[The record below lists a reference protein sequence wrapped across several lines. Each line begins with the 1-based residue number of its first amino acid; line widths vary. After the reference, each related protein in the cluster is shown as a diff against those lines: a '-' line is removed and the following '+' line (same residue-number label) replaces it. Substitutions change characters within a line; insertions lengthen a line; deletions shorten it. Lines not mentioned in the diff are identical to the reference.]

1 MKIGIRNSEFGI
13 GGESLPLA
21 SFDRLRS
28 LSLPKGATP
37 SSRGSDAAPATPRFI
52 RWSVLFFV
60 AATALL
66 APAAFAQQAPADID
80 AVKKR
85 AELNSAKADLE
96 EARKKRDMAVAAR
109 WKDRETANQE
119 RELFNEKYNESKE
132 KVDALMSERARL
144 FEDVR
149 VAREDLA
156 QVKLQAE
163 KARAEF
169 LSLAAGPERLETL
182 AKFQEQGI
190 PFKISERV
198 EVQNKVK
205 KEMGLY
211 KDDPVRIAKGLF
223 DAARAEMDF
232 TREIQMEQGEL
243 VFGRSVA
250 QGMRLRM
257 GGLYAMELADAADGL
272 TGIKPSALMLPVAG
286 EKKRSFSWQ
295 ENLTPETRKEIEAAF
310 AHAKDSAFVN
320 VPVDVLLSTE
330 LSSELANHQE
340 TTWKDD
346 LMEFFRNGGILMYP
360 IVTLFGLGLLV
371 ALWRFLWLLIA
382 GFGGLSTGRTLKALR
397 KGDLETARTQVK
409 RAHGKVGRVL
419 KTVLLKDYSGREAGE
434 KALEELF
441 AREVPKIESGLTWI
455 SVFAATAPL
464 LGLLGTVM
472 GMIELFD
479 VITMHG
485 TSDPKLLAGGISIA
499 LVTTEAGLIVAI
511 PLQLIHTF
519 LTNRADS
526 LRSRMESAGLAVLNA
541 LWVKEKSQENA

>member
-1 MKIGIRNSEFGI
+1 MMLRQYT
-13 GGESLPLA
+13 LA
-21 SFDRLRS
+21 FAVTAVLS
-28 LSLPKGATP
+28 LSTL
-37 SSRGSDAAPATPRFI
+37 
-52 RWSVLFFV
+52 SV
-60 AATALL
+60 
-66 APAAFAQQAPADID
+66 AQQPSDID

-119 RELFNEKYNESKE
+119 REMFNEKYQESKE

-182 AKFQEQGI
+182 AKFQEQGV
-190 PFKISERV
+190 PFKVADRV

-205 KEMGLY
+205 KEMSLY
-211 KDDPVRIAKGLF
+211 RDDPLRIAKGIL
-223 DAARAEMDF
+223 DAARAEMEF
-232 TREIQMEQGEL
+232 SRETGVEKAEL
-243 VFGRSVA
+243 VFGTAVA
-250 QGMRLRM
+250 QGDRMRL
-257 GGLYAMELADAADGL
+257 GGLFAMQMANAVDINGL
-272 TGIKPSALMLPVAG
+272 HPSALMLPEAG
-286 EKKRSFSWQ
+286 EKKRVFNWQ
-295 ENLTPETRKEIEAAF
+295 ENLTPETKKDIAKAF
-310 AHAKDSAFVN
+310 SNVNDSAFVM

-340 TTWKDD
+340 TTWKDK
-346 LMEFFRNGGILMYP
+346 LRQFFKDGGIIMYP
-360 IVTLFGLGLLV
+360 IVALFAIGLLI
-371 ALWRFLWLLIA
+371 ALWRFVWLMVR
-382 GFGGLSTGRTLKALR
+382 GFGGIANRRVLKAL
-397 KGDLETARTQVK
+397 KAGDIDTARSLAAKTHGEV
-409 RAHGKVGRVL
+409 GKVLR
-419 KTVLLKDYSGREAGE
+419 TVLSKNYAGREGAE

-441 AREVPKIESGLTWI
+441 SADVPKLESGLTWI
-455 SVFAATAPL
+455 SVIAATAPL

-511 PLQLIHTF
+511 PLQLLHTF
-519 LTNRADS
+519 LVNRADAV
-526 LRSRMESAGLAVLNA
+526 RSRMESAGLAVLNA
-541 LWVKEKSQENA
+541 LWIKEK

>member
-21 SFDRLRS
+21 RTVS
-28 LSLPKGATP
+28 LATP

-211 KDDPVRIAKGLF
+211 KDDPVRIARGLF

-232 TREIQMEQGEL
+232 TREIQMERGEL

-397 KGDLETARTQVK
+397 KGDLETARAQVK

>member
-1 MKIGIRNSEFGI
+1 MKCEMWNVRCGVA
-13 GGESLPLA
+13 SLVLAASLATMAPL
-21 SFDRLRS
+21 SY
-28 LSLPKGATP
+28 
-37 SSRGSDAAPATPRFI
+37 
-52 RWSVLFFV
+52 
-60 AATALL
+60 
-66 APAAFAQQAPADID
+66 AQQNADID
-80 AVKKR
+80 AVKQR
-85 AELNSAKADLE
+85 AALNSAKADLE

-163 KARAEF
+163 KARAEY

-182 AKFQEQGI
+182 AKFSEQGI
-190 PFKISERV
+190 PFKIAERV

-211 KDDPVRIAKGLF
+211 RDDPVRIAKSVLN
-223 DAARAEMDF
+223 AAKNELEF
-232 TREIQMEQGEL
+232 TREIQVENAEL
-243 VFGRSVA
+243 VFGNAVA
-250 QGMRLRM
+250 QGGRMRL
-257 GGLYAMELADAADGL
+257 GGLYAMQMANAVDINGL
-272 TGIKPSALMLPVAG
+272 HPAALMLPVAG
-286 EKKRSFSWQ
+286 EKKRVFSWQ
-295 ENLTPETRKEIEAAF
+295 ENLTPDTKSQISKAF
-310 AHAKDSAFVN
+310 VESKDSAYVM

-330 LSSELANHQE
+330 LSSEMANHQE

-346 LMEFFRNGGILMYP
+346 LREFFKNGGLLMYP
-360 IVTLFGLGLLV
+360 LSVLLALGLLI
-371 ALWRFLWLLIA
+371 ALWRFIWIA
-382 GFGGLSTGRTLKALR
+382 CKAFGRIAAHRVIKALKAGDIEAAR
-397 KGDLETARTQVK
+397 KLVVK
-409 RAHGKVGRVL
+409 THGEVGKVL
-419 KTVLLKDYSGREAGE
+419 MTKNYKDRESAE
-434 KALEELF
+434 RALEELF
-441 AREVPKIESGLTWI
+441 SAEVPKLDFGLNWI
-455 SVFAATAPL
+455 SVFAAVAPL

-499 LVTTEAGLIVAI
+499 LVTTETGLIVAI

-519 LTNRADS
+519 LVNRSEA
-526 LRSRMESAGLAVLNA
+526 LRGRMEKAGLAVLNA
-541 LWVKEKSQENA
+541 LWIKEK

>member
-13 GGESLPLA
+13 GGERLPLA
-21 SFDRLRS
+21 RTVS
-28 LSLPKGATP
+28 LATP

-60 AATALL
+60 AATVLL

-211 KDDPVRIAKGLF
+211 KDDPVRIARGLF

-232 TREIQMEQGEL
+232 TREIQMERGEL

-371 ALWRFLWLLIA
+371 ALWRFLWPFYGSHPQGA
-382 GFGGLSTGRTLKALR
+382 PEGRPGDRPRPGETGPRQGGARAEDGAYEGLFRPGGWREGSGRTLC
-397 KGDLETARTQVK
+397 
-409 RAHGKVGRVL
+409 
-419 KTVLLKDYSGREAGE
+419 
-434 KALEELF
+434 
-441 AREVPKIESGLTWI
+441 P
-455 SVFAATAPL
+455 
-464 LGLLGTVM
+464 
-472 GMIELFD
+472 
-479 VITMHG
+479 
-485 TSDPKLLAGGISIA
+485 
-499 LVTTEAGLIVAI
+499 
-511 PLQLIHTF
+511 
-519 LTNRADS
+519 
-526 LRSRMESAGLAVLNA
+526 
-541 LWVKEKSQENA
+541 

>member
-1 MKIGIRNSEFGI
+1 MSRLKNDATRLQTKDERILKC
-13 GGESLPLA
+13 SLVSRVHKVENVHYGAMHQVLYIS
-21 SFDRLRS
+21 SF
-28 LSLPKGATP
+28 
-37 SSRGSDAAPATPRFI
+37 
-52 RWSVLFFV
+52 VLF
-60 AATALL
+60 LL
-66 APAAFAQQAPADID
+66 IAPLSYAQQNADID
-80 AVKKR
+80 VVKQR
-85 AELNSAKADLE
+85 AALNSAKADLE

-132 KVDALMSERARL
+132 KVDALMSERVRL

-149 VAREDLA
+149 VAREDLS
-156 QVKLQAE
+156 QIRLQAE
-163 KARAEF
+163 KARAEY

-190 PFKISERV
+190 PFKVAERV
-198 EVQNKVK
+198 EILNKVK

-211 KDDPVRIAKGLF
+211 RDDPLRIAKSILNVAKG
-223 DAARAEMDF
+223 EMAF
-232 TREIQMEQGEL
+232 TREIQNENADL
-243 VFGRSVA
+243 VFGSVVA
-250 QGMRLRM
+250 EGYRLRL
-257 GGLYAMELADAADGL
+257 GGLFAMQMASAATDVNGNR
-272 TGIKPSALMLPVAG
+272 PSALMLPVAG
-286 EKKRSFSWQ
+286 EKRRVFSWQ
-295 ENLTPETRKEIEAAF
+295 ENLMPETKNNV
-310 AHAKDSAFVN
+310 AHAFENSNDSAYVM

-340 TTWKDD
+340 TTWKDE
-346 LMEFFRNGGILMYP
+346 LREFFKNGGILMYP
-360 IVTLFGLGLLV
+360 IVALLALGLLIS
-371 ALWRFLWLLIA
+371 LWKLVWLLVA
-382 GFGGLSTGRTLKALR
+382 GFGGLATGRTLKALK
-397 KGDLETARTQVK
+397 KGDPEKARLHVVQS
-409 RAHGKVGRVL
+409 RGKVGKVL
-419 KTVLLKDYSGREAGE
+419 RTVLTRNYGGREGAE

-441 AREVPKIESGLTWI
+441 SAEVPKLESGLTWI

-519 LTNRADS
+519 LMNRADA
-526 LRSRMESAGLAVLNA
+526 LRSRMESAGLTVLNA
-541 LWVKEKSQENA
+541 LWIKEK

>member
-1 MKIGIRNSEFGI
+1 MFRLKNALLLRNFATDERRKIFFKNDVGK
-13 GGESLPLA
+13 SLLNRI
-21 SFDRLRS
+21 SLVSRLSS
-28 LSLPKGATP
+28 L
-37 SSRGSDAAPATPRFI
+37 
-52 RWSVLFFV
+52 VLIV
-60 AATALL
+60 ALVLL
-66 APAAFAQQAPADID
+66 APATFAQQAPADID

-211 KDDPVRIAKGLF
+211 KDDPVRIARGLF
-223 DAARAEMDF
+223 DAARAEMGF

-397 KGDLETARTQVK
+397 KGDLETARAQVK

>member
-21 SFDRLRS
+21 RTVS
-28 LSLPKGATP
+28 LATP

-60 AATALL
+60 AATVLL

-250 QGMRLRM
+250 QGMRLRL

-382 GFGGLSTGRTLKALR
+382 GFGGLATGRTLKALR
-397 KGDLETARTQVK
+397 KGDLETARAQVK

>member
-1 MKIGIRNSEFGI
+1 MMKCVMCNVRWGI
-13 GGESLPLA
+13 GAFALIAALA
-21 SFDRLRS
+21 
-28 LSLPKGATP
+28 
-37 SSRGSDAAPATPRFI
+37 
-52 RWSVLFFV
+52 LF
-60 AATALL
+60 
-66 APAAFAQQAPADID
+66 APAAHAQQNSDID

-119 RELFNEKYNESKE
+119 REMFNEKYQESKE

-163 KARAEF
+163 KARAEY

-182 AKFQEQGI
+182 AKFQEQGVQ
-190 PFKISERV
+190 FKVAERV
-198 EVQNKVK
+198 EVLNKVK
-205 KEMGLY
+205 KEMSLY
-211 KDDPVRIAKGLF
+211 RDDPLRIATGVI
-223 DAARAEMDF
+223 DAARAEMAF
-232 TREIQMEQGEL
+232 TRETGVEKADLM
-243 VFGRSVA
+243 FGTSVA
-250 QGMRLRM
+250 QGDRMRL
-257 GGLYAMELADAADGL
+257 GGLYAMQMASTVDINGL
-272 TGIKPSALMLPVAG
+272 HPAALMLPVAG
-286 EKKRSFSWQ
+286 EKKCVYNWQ
-295 ENLTPETRKEIEAAF
+295 ENLTPETKKTIAKVF
-310 AHAKDSAFVN
+310 ANVHDSAYVM

-330 LSSELANHQE
+330 LSSELANHTE

-346 LMEFFRNGGILMYP
+346 LKEFFKNGGIMMYP
-360 IVTLFGLGLLV
+360 IVTLFALGLLV
-371 ALWRFLWLLIA
+371 ALWRFVWLMVVS
-382 GFGGLSTGRTLKALR
+382 FGGLAARRSLKAL
-397 KGDLETARTQVK
+397 KNGDIETARAQASKARGEV
-409 RAHGKVGRVL
+409 GKVLR
-419 KTVLLKDYSGREAGE
+419 TVLNKNYAGREGAE

-441 AREVPKIESGLTWI
+441 SSEVHKIETGLSWI
-455 SVFAATAPL
+455 SVFAAIAPL

-519 LTNRADS
+519 LINRADA
-526 LRSRMESAGLAVLNA
+526 LRTRMESAGLAVLNA
-541 LWVKEKSQENA
+541 LWIKEK

>member
-1 MKIGIRNSEFGI
+1 MKRFMNEKKRKMTKILNFAFFA
-13 GGESLPLA
+13 LTL
-21 SFDRLRS
+21 L
-28 LSLPKGATP
+28 LVVP
-37 SSRGSDAAPATPRFI
+37 S
-52 RWSVLFFV
+52 
-60 AATALL
+60 
-66 APAAFAQQAPADID
+66 FAQQATDID

-119 RELFNEKYNESKE
+119 RELFNEKYQDSKE
-132 KVDALMSERARL
+132 KVDALMSERTRL

-169 LSLAAGPERLETL
+169 LALAAGPERLETL
-182 AKFQEQGI
+182 SKFQEQGV
-190 PFKISERV
+190 PFKVAERV
-198 EVQNKVK
+198 EVFNKVK

-211 KDDPVRIAKGLF
+211 RDDPLRIAKSLLG
-223 DAARAEMDF
+223 AARSELDF
-232 TREIQMEQGEL
+232 TRESRVEKAEL
-243 VFGRSVA
+243 MFGSSVA
-250 QGMRLRM
+250 QGDRMRL
-257 GGLYAMELADAADGL
+257 GGLFAMQMAGGAADENGNRA
-272 TGIKPSALMLPVAG
+272 TALMLPVAG
-286 EKKRSFSWQ
+286 EKKRVFSWQ
-295 ENLTPETRKEIEAAF
+295 ENLTAETKGEVASAF
-310 AHAKDSAFVN
+310 ASVKDSAYVM

-330 LSSELANHQE
+330 LSSELANRQE

-346 LMEFFRNGGILMYP
+346 LMTFFRNGGILMYP
-360 IVTLFGLGLLV
+360 IVTLFGLGLLIV
-371 ALWRFLWLLIA
+371 AWRLVWLLVM
-382 GFGGLSTGRTLKALR
+382 GFGGMGARRCLKALAC
-397 KGDLETARTQVK
+397 GNVEEARAQSQ
-409 RAHGKVGRVL
+409 RARGGVGKVL
-419 KTVLLKDYSGREAGE
+419 KTGLGKIYGGRASAE
-434 KALEELF
+434 KAFEELF
-441 AREVPKIESGLTWI
+441 SGEVPKIERGLTWI

-511 PLQLIHTF
+511 PLQLLHTF
-519 LTNRADS
+519 LVNRADA
-526 LRSRMESAGLAVLNA
+526 LRGRMEKAGLAVLNA
-541 LWVKEKSQENA
+541 LWINEK

>member
-21 SFDRLRS
+21 RTVS
-28 LSLPKGATP
+28 LATP

-52 RWSVLFFV
+52 RSVLFFV

-169 LSLAAGPERLETL
+169 LSLAAGPERLEAL

-211 KDDPVRIAKGLF
+211 KDDPVRIARGLF

-243 VFGRSVA
+243 VFGWSVA

-397 KGDLETARTQVK
+397 KGDLETARVQVK

>member
-21 SFDRLRS
+21 RTVS
-28 LSLPKGATP
+28 LATP

-60 AATALL
+60 AATVLL

-250 QGMRLRM
+250 QGMRLRL

-382 GFGGLSTGRTLKALR
+382 GFGGLATGRTLKALR
-397 KGDLETARTQVK
+397 KGDLETARAQVK

-419 KTVLLKDYSGREAGE
+419 KTVLTKDYSGREAGE

>member
-1 MKIGIRNSEFGI
+1 MNRLQVRGSRPQVRGTRLQARGTKCHCEPRRGVAIVALLFALCSVPALAQQ
-13 GGESLPLA
+13 GGES
-21 SFDRLRS
+21 
-28 LSLPKGATP
+28 
-37 SSRGSDAAPATPRFI
+37 
-52 RWSVLFFV
+52 
-60 AATALL
+60 
-66 APAAFAQQAPADID
+66 ID

-119 RELFNEKYNESKE
+119 RELFNEKYQENKE

-163 KARAEF
+163 KARAEY

-190 PFKISERV
+190 PFKIAERV

-211 KDDPVRIAKGLF
+211 RDDPLRIAKSILNV
-223 DAARAEMDF
+223 AKNELEF
-232 TREIQMEQGEL
+232 TREIQMEQAEL
-243 VFGRSVA
+243 VFGTAVA
-250 QGMRLRM
+250 EGSRLRL
-257 GGLYAMELADAADGL
+257 GGLYAMQMANAVMDSAGNR
-272 TGIKPSALMLPVAG
+272 PSALMLPVAG
-286 EKKRSFSWQ
+286 EKKRAFSWQ
-295 ENLTPETRKEIEAAF
+295 ENLTPETKTDVSKVF
-310 AHAKDSAFVN
+310 AEAKDSAFVK

-340 TTWKDD
+340 TTWKDE
-346 LMEFFRNGGILMYP
+346 LQTFFKNGGILMYP
-360 IVTLFGLGLLV
+360 IVTIFGLGLLIV
-371 ALWRFLWLLIA
+371 LWKFLWIMIR
-382 GFGGLSTGRTLKALR
+382 GFGGLGVRRTLKALEA
-397 KGDLETARTQVK
+397 GDVAKAREQVK
-409 RAHGKVGRVL
+409 KAHGLVGKVL
-419 KTVLLKDYSGREAGE
+419 KTVLLKEYGGRAAAE
-434 KALEELF
+434 KALEEQF
-441 AREVPKIESGLTWI
+441 SAQVPKIESGLTWV

-511 PLQLIHTF
+511 PLQLLHTF
-519 LTNRADS
+519 LANRADA
-526 LRSRMESAGLAVLNA
+526 LRGRMEKAGLAVLNA
-541 LWVKEKSQENA
+541 LWIREK

>member
-1 MKIGIRNSEFGI
+1 MKIGIRNSEFEI
-13 GGESLPLA
+13 GGECLPLA
-21 SFDRLRS
+21 RTVS
-28 LSLPKGATP
+28 LATP

-211 KDDPVRIAKGLF
+211 KDDPVRIARGLF

-250 QGMRLRM
+250 QGMRLRL

-397 KGDLETARTQVK
+397 KGDLETARAQVK

-472 GMIELFD
+472 GMIELFN

-541 LWVKEKSQENA
+541 MWVKEKSQENA

>member
-1 MKIGIRNSEFGI
+1 MKCGMWNVKCVMWA
-13 GGESLPLA
+13 LVVAVAL
-21 SFDRLRS
+21 
-28 LSLPKGATP
+28 T
-37 SSRGSDAAPATPRFI
+37 APA
-52 RWSVLFFV
+52 SL
-60 AATALL
+60 
-66 APAAFAQQAPADID
+66 AQQASDID

-119 RELFNEKYNESKE
+119 RELFNEKYQESKE

-190 PFKISERV
+190 PFKLAERV

-205 KEMGLY
+205 KDMGLY
-211 KDDPVRIAKGLF
+211 KDDPVRIASDILA
-223 DAARAEMDF
+223 AARAEMAF
-232 TREIQMEQGEL
+232 TREIQMEQAEL
-243 VFGRSVA
+243 VFGTSVA
-250 QGMRLRM
+250 QGSRLRL
-257 GGLYAMELADAADGL
+257 GGLYAMELADAADGV
-272 TGIKPSALMLPVAG
+272 TGITPSALMLPVAG
-286 EKKRSFSWQ
+286 EKKRTFSWQ
-295 ENLTPETRKEIEAAF
+295 ENLTPETRKEIGTAF
-310 AHAKDSAFVN
+310 AHAKDSAFVML
-320 VPVDVLLSTE
+320 PVDVLLSTE

-340 TTWKDD
+340 KTWKDE
-346 LMEFFRNGGILMYP
+346 LKEFFKNGGILMYP

-371 ALWRFLWLLIA
+371 ALWRFLWLLIV
-382 GFGGLSTGRTLKALR
+382 GFGGLSTRRTLKAL
-397 KGDLETARTQVK
+397 KDGDVEKARTYAK
-409 RAHGKVGRVL
+409 KSIGKVGRVL
-419 KTVLLKDYSGREAGE
+419 KTVLLKDYAGREAGE

-455 SVFAATAPL
+455 SVFASTAPL

-519 LTNRADS
+519 LTNMADS

-541 LWVKEKSQENA
+541 LWVKESVKESVKE

>member
-1 MKIGIRNSEFGI
+1 MFRRKNASLQTKDERRKGRGGSLLFALSLAFVCVPVTALAQQ
-13 GGESLPLA
+13 GES
-21 SFDRLRS
+21 
-28 LSLPKGATP
+28 
-37 SSRGSDAAPATPRFI
+37 
-52 RWSVLFFV
+52 
-60 AATALL
+60 
-66 APAAFAQQAPADID
+66 ID

-119 RELFNEKYNESKE
+119 RELFNEKYQESKE

-163 KARAEF
+163 KARAEY

-190 PFKISERV
+190 PFKIAERV

-211 KDDPVRIAKGLF
+211 RDDPLRIARSILNV
-223 DAARAEMDF
+223 AQNEMAF
-232 TREIQMEQGEL
+232 TRTIQMERAEL
-243 VFGRSVA
+243 VFGTAVSE
-250 QGMRLRM
+250 GFRLRL
-257 GGLYAMELADAADGL
+257 GGLYAMQMANAVMDSAGNR
-272 TGIKPSALMLPVAG
+272 PSALMLPVAG
-286 EKKRSFSWQ
+286 EKKRAFSWQ
-295 ENLTPETRKEIEAAF
+295 ENLTPETKSEISRVF
-310 AHAKDSAFVN
+310 ADAKDSAFVRI
-320 VPVDVLLSTE
+320 PVDVLLSTE

-340 TTWKDD
+340 TTWKDE
-346 LMEFFRNGGILMYP
+346 LKTFFKDGGILMYP
-360 IVTLFGLGLLV
+360 IATLFGLGLLIV
-371 ALWRFLWLLIA
+371 LVKLVWILVR
-382 GFGGLSTGRTLKALR
+382 GFGGLGARRALNALK
-397 KGDLETARTQVK
+397 KGDVEQARVQCQK
-409 RAHGKVGRVL
+409 SHGAVGKVL
-419 KTVLLKDYSGREAGE
+419 KTVLAKEYGGRAAAE
-434 KALEELF
+434 KALEEVF
-441 AREVPKIESGLTWI
+441 SAEVPRIESGLTWV

-511 PLQLIHTF
+511 PLQLLHTF
-519 LTNRADS
+519 LANRADA
-526 LRSRMESAGLAVLNA
+526 LRGRMEKAGLAVLNA
-541 LWVKEKSQENA
+541 LWIKEK

>member
-1 MKIGIRNSEFGI
+1 MMIRQFT
-13 GGESLPLA
+13 LA
-21 SFDRLRS
+21 FAVTAVLS
-28 LSLPKGATP
+28 LSSIA
-37 SSRGSDAAPATPRFI
+37 
-52 RWSVLFFV
+52 V
-60 AATALL
+60 
-66 APAAFAQQAPADID
+66 AQQPSDID

-119 RELFNEKYNESKE
+119 REMFNEKYQESKE

-182 AKFQEQGI
+182 SKFQEQGVQ
-190 PFKISERV
+190 FKVAERV
-198 EVQNKVK
+198 EIQNKVK
-205 KEMGLY
+205 KEMSLY
-211 KDDPVRIAKGLF
+211 RDDPLRIAKGVL
-223 DAARAEMDF
+223 DAARAELAF
-232 TREIQMEQGEL
+232 TREMNVEKAEL
-243 VFGRSVA
+243 VFGTAVA
-250 QGMRLRM
+250 QGDRMRL
-257 GGLYAMELADAADGL
+257 GGLFAMQMANAVDINGL
-272 TGIKPSALMLPVAG
+272 HPAALMLPVAG
-286 EKKRSFSWQ
+286 EKKRVYNWQ
-295 ENLTPETRKEIEAAF
+295 ENLTPDTKKDVAKVF
-310 AHAKDSAFVN
+310 ANVNDSAFVM

-340 TTWKDD
+340 TTWKDK
-346 LMEFFRNGGILMYP
+346 LRQFFKDGGIIMYP
-360 IVTLFGLGLLV
+360 IVALFAIGLLI
-371 ALWRFLWLLIA
+371 ALWRFVWLMVR
-382 GFGGLSTGRTLKALR
+382 GFGGIANRRVLKAL
-397 KGDLETARTQVK
+397 KAGDIDTARSLAAKTHGEV
-409 RAHGKVGRVL
+409 GKVLR
-419 KTVLLKDYSGREAGE
+419 TVLFKNYAGREGAE

-441 AREVPKIESGLTWI
+441 SADVPKLESGLTWI
-455 SVFAATAPL
+455 SVIAATAPL

-511 PLQLIHTF
+511 PLQLLHTF
-519 LTNRADS
+519 LVNRADAV
-526 LRSRMESAGLAVLNA
+526 RSRMESAGLAVLNA
-541 LWVKEKSQENA
+541 LWIKEK

>member
-1 MKIGIRNSEFGI
+1 MFRLKNALLLRNFATDERRKIFFKNDVGK
-13 GGESLPLA
+13 SLLNRI
-21 SFDRLRS
+21 SLVSRLSS
-28 LSLPKGATP
+28 L
-37 SSRGSDAAPATPRFI
+37 
-52 RWSVLFFV
+52 VLIV
-60 AATALL
+60 ALALL

-223 DAARAEMDF
+223 DAARAEMGF

-250 QGMRLRM
+250 QGMRLRL

-397 KGDLETARTQVK
+397 KGDLETARVQVK

>member
-1 MKIGIRNSEFGI
+1 MKFFNLRTLIAPMAVAAVLCAAPVMAQR
-13 GGESLPLA
+13 GGES
-21 SFDRLRS
+21 
-28 LSLPKGATP
+28 
-37 SSRGSDAAPATPRFI
+37 
-52 RWSVLFFV
+52 
-60 AATALL
+60 
-66 APAAFAQQAPADID
+66 ID
-80 AVKKR
+80 AVKQR

-96 EARKKRDMAVAAR
+96 DARKKRDMAVAAR

-119 RELFNEKYNESKE
+119 RELFNEKYQESKE

-163 KARAEF
+163 KARAEY

-190 PFKISERV
+190 PFKIAERV

-211 KDDPVRIAKGLF
+211 RDDPVRIAKSILNV
-223 DAARAEMDF
+223 AKNEMAF
-232 TREIQMEQGEL
+232 TREVQVEQAEL
-243 VFGRSVA
+243 VFGTAVS
-250 QGMRLRM
+250 QGYRMRL
-257 GGLYAMELADAADGL
+257 GGLYAMQKSTAVMDS
-272 TGIKPSALMLPVAG
+272 TGNSASALMLPVAG

-295 ENLTPETRKEIEAAF
+295 ENLTPETKAEVSTAF
-310 AHAKDSAFVN
+310 ANVKDSAFVM

-346 LMEFFRNGGILMYP
+346 LMTFFHNGGILMYP
-360 IVTLFGLGLLV
+360 IVTIFGLGLLIV
-371 ALWRFLWLLIA
+371 VWRLLWLLIF
-382 GFGGLSTGRTLKALR
+382 GFGGFGVRRTLKALEEG
-397 KGDLETARTQVK
+397 KIEEARGQVK
-409 RAHGKVGRVL
+409 KAHGEVGKVL
-419 KTVLLKDYSGREAGE
+419 KTILTKEYGGRAAAE
-434 KALEELF
+434 KALEGVF
-441 AREVPKIESGLTWI
+441 SAEVPKIESGLTWV

-511 PLQLIHTF
+511 PLQLLHTF
-519 LTNRADS
+519 LANRADS
-526 LRSRMESAGLAVLNA
+526 LRGRMEKAGLAVLNA
-541 LWVKEKSQENA
+541 LWIKEK

>member
-21 SFDRLRS
+21 RTVS
-28 LSLPKGATP
+28 LATP

-397 KGDLETARTQVK
+397 KGDLETARAQVK

>member
-1 MKIGIRNSEFGI
+1 MMKCEMWNVKWGLS
-13 GGESLPLA
+13 SLALVASLA
-21 SFDRLRS
+21 
-28 LSLPKGATP
+28 
-37 SSRGSDAAPATPRFI
+37 
-52 RWSVLFFV
+52 LF
-60 AATALL
+60 
-66 APAAFAQQAPADID
+66 APAANAQQPSDID

-119 RELFNEKYNESKE
+119 REMFNEKYQESKE

-182 AKFQEQGI
+182 AKFQEQGV
-190 PFKISERV
+190 PFKMAERV

-211 KDDPVRIAKGLF
+211 KDDPLRIAKGVL
-223 DAARAEMDF
+223 DAARAEMAF
-232 TREIQMEQGEL
+232 TRETSVEKAEL
-243 VFGRSVA
+243 VFGSAVA
-250 QGMRLRM
+250 QGDRMRL
-257 GGLYAMELADAADGL
+257 GGLYAVQMANVADIHGLHAA
-272 TGIKPSALMLPVAG
+272 AMMLPVAG
-286 EKKRSFSWQ
+286 EKKRAYSWQ
-295 ENLTPETRKEIEAAF
+295 ENLAPEAKKNIATVF
-310 AHAKDSAFVN
+310 ANVNDSAFVM

-346 LMEFFRNGGILMYP
+346 LKQFFKNGGILMYP
-360 IVTLFGLGLLV
+360 IVTLFGLGLLIFLIKFVWIMV
-371 ALWRFLWLLIA
+371 AS
-382 GFGGLSTGRTLKALR
+382 FGGLSARRALKALE
-397 KGDLETARTQVK
+397 KGDVEAARVQSAK
-409 RAHGKVGRVL
+409 SHGKVGKVL
-419 KTVLLKDYSGREAGE
+419 RTVLSKPYPGRESAE

-441 AREVPKIESGLTWI
+441 SAEVPKIESGLTWV
-455 SVFAATAPL
+455 SVFASTAPL

-499 LVTTEAGLIVAI
+499 LVTTEAGLMVAI
-511 PLQLIHTF
+511 PLQLLHTF
-519 LTNRADS
+519 LVNRCDA
-526 LRSRMESAGLAVLNA
+526 LRSRMEKAGLAVLNA
-541 LWVKEKSQENA
+541 LWIKEK

>member
-1 MKIGIRNSEFGI
+1 MMIRQFT
-13 GGESLPLA
+13 LA
-21 SFDRLRS
+21 FAVTAVLS
-28 LSLPKGATP
+28 LSSIA
-37 SSRGSDAAPATPRFI
+37 
-52 RWSVLFFV
+52 V
-60 AATALL
+60 
-66 APAAFAQQAPADID
+66 AQQPSDID

-119 RELFNEKYNESKE
+119 REMFNEKYQESKE

-182 AKFQEQGI
+182 SKFQEQGVQ
-190 PFKISERV
+190 FKVAERV
-198 EVQNKVK
+198 EIQNKVK
-205 KEMGLY
+205 KEMSLY
-211 KDDPVRIAKGLF
+211 RDDPLRIAKGVL
-223 DAARAEMDF
+223 DAARAELAF
-232 TREIQMEQGEL
+232 TREMNVEKAEL
-243 VFGRSVA
+243 VFGTAVA
-250 QGMRLRM
+250 QGDRMRL
-257 GGLYAMELADAADGL
+257 GGLFAMQMANAVDINGL
-272 TGIKPSALMLPVAG
+272 HPAALMLPVAG
-286 EKKRSFSWQ
+286 EKKRVYNWQ
-295 ENLTPETRKEIEAAF
+295 ENLTPDTKKDVAKVF
-310 AHAKDSAFVN
+310 ANVNDSAFVM

-340 TTWKDD
+340 TTWKDK
-346 LMEFFRNGGILMYP
+346 LRQFFKDGGIIMYP
-360 IVTLFGLGLLV
+360 IVALFAIGLLI
-371 ALWRFLWLLIA
+371 ALWRFVWLMVR
-382 GFGGLSTGRTLKALR
+382 GFGGIVNRRVMKALKA
-397 KGDLETARTQVK
+397 GDIDTARSLVAKTHGEV
-409 RAHGKVGRVL
+409 GKVLR
-419 KTVLLKDYSGREAGE
+419 TVLSKNYAGREGAE

-441 AREVPKIESGLTWI
+441 SADVPKLESGLTWI
-455 SVFAATAPL
+455 SVIAATAPL

-511 PLQLIHTF
+511 PLQLLHTF
-519 LTNRADS
+519 LVNRADAV
-526 LRSRMESAGLAVLNA
+526 RSRMESAGLAVLNA
-541 LWVKEKSQENA
+541 LWIKEK

>member
-21 SFDRLRS
+21 RTVS
-28 LSLPKGATP
+28 LATP

-60 AATALL
+60 AATVLL
-66 APAAFAQQAPADID
+66 APAAFAHQAPADID

-169 LSLAAGPERLETL
+169 LSLAAGPERQEPL

-250 QGMRLRM
+250 QGMRLRL

-397 KGDLETARTQVK
+397 KGDLETARAQVK

-526 LRSRMESAGLAVLNA
+526 LRSSMESAGLAVLNA

>member
-21 SFDRLRS
+21 RTVS
-28 LSLPKGATP
+28 LASPL
-37 SSRGSDAAPATPRFI
+37 SRGSDAAPATPRFI

-60 AATALL
+60 VATVLL
-66 APAAFAQQAPADID
+66 APASFAQQAPADID

-250 QGMRLRM
+250 QGMRLRL

-397 KGDLETARTQVK
+397 KGDLETARAQVK

>member
-1 MKIGIRNSEFGI
+1 MKFS
-13 GGESLPLA
+13 SLILATSLAVFAPL
-21 SFDRLRS
+21 S
-28 LSLPKGATP
+28 
-37 SSRGSDAAPATPRFI
+37 
-52 RWSVLFFV
+52 
-60 AATALL
+60 
-66 APAAFAQQAPADID
+66 FAQQNADID
-80 AVKKR
+80 AVKQR
-85 AELNSAKADLE
+85 AALNSAKADLE

-163 KARAEF
+163 KARAEY

-182 AKFQEQGI
+182 SKFAEQGI
-190 PFKISERV
+190 PFKVAERI
-198 EVQNKVK
+198 EAQNKVK

-211 KDDPVRIAKGLF
+211 RDDPVRIASSLLDVAKGEL
-223 DAARAEMDF
+223 AF
-232 TREIQMEQGEL
+232 TREIHLEQAEL
-243 VFGRSVA
+243 VFGKAVA
-250 QGMRLRM
+250 QGNRMRL
-257 GGLYAMELADAADGL
+257 GGLYAMQMANAVDINGL
-272 TGIKPSALMLPVAG
+272 HPAALMLPVAG
-286 EKKRSFSWQ
+286 EKKRAFSWQ
-295 ENLTPETRKEIEAAF
+295 ENLTPDTKSDI
-310 AHAKDSAFVN
+310 AKVFRGASDSAYAM

-340 TTWKDD
+340 TTWKDE
-346 LMEFFRNGGILMYP
+346 LREFFKNGGILMYP
-360 IVTLFGLGLLV
+360 IVTLFALGLLV
-371 ALWRFLWLLIA
+371 ALWRFIWLMVV
-382 GFGGLSTGRTLKALR
+382 GFGGLSARRAIKALQ
-397 KGDLETARTQVK
+397 KSDIETARRWAAKSHGEV
-409 RAHGKVGRVL
+409 GKVLKAVL
-419 KTVLLKDYSGREAGE
+419 SKNYAGREGAE

-441 AREVPKIESGLTWI
+441 SAEVPKLESGLTWI

-519 LTNRADS
+519 LMNRADA
-526 LRSRMESAGLAVLNA
+526 LRSRMERVGLMVLNA
-541 LWVKEKSQENA
+541 LWIKEK